1 MFYARD
7 LCEADSVEL
16 SELQQNL
23 VVPTAIFLVVQG
35 GQILCHEDLKVQPHL
50 ELRNPTILVVA
61 GEWTNQRPS
70 VPWRALFRVVI
81 RRARLTQREHILRF
95 LRLIRYQKGFQVQ
108 YRNLVN
114 RADLACWRE

>member
-7 LCEADSVEL
+7 LCEADSAEL

-61 GEWTNQRPS
+61 VEWTNQRPS
-70 VPWRALFRVVI
+70 VP
-81 RRARLTQREHILRF
+81 
-95 LRLIRYQKGFQVQ
+95 
-108 YRNLVN
+108 
-114 RADLACWRE
+114 